1 MEVLQVIFW
10 TLVGSVFSLVGGVA
24 LLGNKALRD
33 KAIRYGLPFGAGALL
48 AAAFLGVLPEAVEG
62 SDIHMAVLYALGGFL
77 TFFILERLLGWF
89 HHHESHHHD
98 TAHGSRNKTHQ
109 WLVIIGD
116 TLHNAIDGVAIG
128 AAFLV
133 NPAAGIGTALA
144 VAAHE
149 IPQEIGDFSILL
161 GKGMRARSVIIV
173 NVLSALAT
181 VVTALAT
188 YLLGGAAG
196 FNPAPLLAIA
206 AGFFIYIAASDIIP
220 DIHEKP
226 RGEGNMQAVM
236 LLVGVLA
243 IGAIISLTPHSHAH
257 EDSHSH
263 DALHGHEEPKHV
275 HDHSDESADEHGGH
289 DDEPGHESDES
300 TSHEAEHDERHHE

>member
-1 MEVLQVIFW
+1 MDVLVVIFW

-24 LLGNKALRD
+24 LLGSKGLRD
-33 KAIRYGLPFGAGALL
+33 KAVRYGLPFGAGALL

-62 SDIHMAVLYALGGFL
+62 SDIHTAVLYALGGFL
-77 TFFILERLLGWF
+77 LFFVLERLLGWF
-89 HHHESHHHD
+89 HHHEAHHHEA
-98 TAHGSRNKTHQ
+98 AHGSRNKTHQ

-161 GKGMRARSVIIV
+161 GKGMRPRSVILV

-188 YLLGGAAG
+188 YLLGGAAD
-196 FNPAPLLAIA
+196 FNPAPLLAVA

-226 RGEGNMQAVM
+226 RDEGNAQAVM
-236 LLVGVLA
+236 LLVGVIA
-243 IGAIISLTPHSHAH
+243 IGLIVGLAPHDHG
-257 EDSHSH
+257 
-263 DALHGHEEPKHV
+263 HGHEIEPHGV
-275 HDHSDESADEHGGH
+275 SHEHEDH
-289 DDEPGHESDES
+289 DDL
-300 TSHEAEHDERHHE
+300 HD

>member
-1 MEVLQVIFW
+1 MEILQVIFW

-24 LLGNKALRD
+24 LLGNKMLRD

-48 AAAFLGVLPEAVEG
+48 AAAFLSLLPEALEG
-62 SDIHMAVLYALGGFL
+62 SDAHSVALYALGGFL
-77 TFFILERLLGWF
+77 VFFVLERLLGWF

-98 TAHGSRNKTHQ
+98 KAHGQRDKTHQ
-109 WLVIIGD
+109 ALVIIGD

-161 GKGMRARSVIIV
+161 GKGMRPRNVILV

-188 YLLGGAAG
+188 YLLGGAAD
-196 FNPAPLLAIA
+196 FNPALLLAVA

-226 RGEGNMQAVM
+226 RGEGNAQAVM
-236 LLVGVLA
+236 LLIGVVV
-243 IGAIISLTPHSHAH
+243 IGAIISLAPHEHAH
-257 EDSHSH
+257 EEAGH
-263 DALHGHEEPKHV
+263 HGE
-275 HDHSDESADEHGGH
+275 
-289 DDEPGHESDES
+289 
-300 TSHEAEHDERHHE
+300 SHEAHEHDEHHHDEHEHDE

>member
-1 MEVLQVIFW
+1 MMKHMEILTVIFW
-10 TLVGSVFSLVGGVA
+10 SSVGSIFSLIGGLV
-24 LLGNKALRD
+24 LLGNKPLRQ

-48 AAAFLGVLPEAVEG
+48 AAAFLGLLPEAVEG
-62 SDIHMAVLYALGGFL
+62 SDVHAVTLYALGGFL
-77 TFFILERLLGWF
+77 AFFVLERLLGWF

-98 TAHGSRNKTHQ
+98 SAHGARNTAHQ

-133 NPAAGIGTALA
+133 SPATGIGTALA

-149 IPQEIGDFSILL
+149 LPQEIGDFGILL
-161 GKGMRARSVIIV
+161 GKGMRPRRVIVV

-188 YLLGGAAG
+188 FILGGAAEL
-196 FNPAPLLAIA
+196 NPAPLLAIA

-226 RGEGNMQAVM
+226 RREGNVQAAM
-236 LLVGVLA
+236 LLVGAGL
-243 IGAIISLTPHSHAH
+243 IGLIISLTPHEHAGHDSHDEAH
-257 EDSHSH
+257 EAAHEHHDEHS
-263 DALHGHEEPKHV
+263 D
-275 HDHSDESADEHGGH
+275 HDHH
-289 DDEPGHESDES
+289 DDE
-300 TSHEAEHDERHHE
+300 